1 MRQVKLV
8 ILRSISSDVLD
19 EASCQPTSK
28 VTRKDGAVLWSLY
41 IAYRPNTGRQV
52 RDSVSSLTRVGMQPH
67 EASPCLSLCLKTRL
81 AIAPLRRRHA
91 SRLPQTNS
99 LPLPSVQYR
108 ADAAPLPHRKSGLS
122 CSPSLPS
129 LSSLSPIATS
139 HGSSRCSPIAAHR
152 PHTPYLSLF
161 HNFTE
166 TLPSPEQSW

>member
-8 ILRSISSDVLD
+8 ILRSISSNVLD

-52 RDSVSSLTRVGMQPH
+52 RNWVSSLTRVGMQPH

-99 LPLPSVQYR
+99 LPLPSVLSR
-108 ADAAPLPHRKSGLS
+108 AAAAPLPHRKSGLS
-122 CSPSLPS
+122 CSPFPL

-139 HGSSRCSPIAAHR
+139 QGSSRCSPIAAHR
-152 PHTPYLSLF
+152 PHTPYLSLL